1 MVVLYV
7 PSQAINQG
15 GLSSQSDMP
24 DMDEARGNTTLSFFF
39 FWLNYVICD
48 ANFMGYF
55 VEFF

>member
-24 DMDEARGNTTLSFFF
+24 DMDEARGNITLSFFF
-39 FWLNYVICD
+39 FL
-48 ANFMGYF
+48 A
-55 VEFF
+55 